1 MRLAKRAGSW
11 PLAPRRSGGTSRMAV
26 VRYFVVFAWFLIGLA
41 SRPSMAQTSAGA
53 ASWRN
58 LGRFAFG
65 TLTGR
70 PVADTLLVEHSG
82 SVLFQQVADTLLVE
96 LSSDSAGGD
105 PGAAATVWV
114 LLSDGNAAKLK
125 SKRALTIGSSA
136 GPPVLQTLF
145 SFEKAAEPEAVVI
158 MRGKQIQ
165 VLPVAS
171 LVGLFTE
178 STAETAPDSSSNRW
192 DWPFMDLEGLGDLH
206 GTRKYTRREPICRAD
221 CRNSAARIGGSP
233 RPCLGGSSDRLG
245 SPIRRDGGESQGQTA
260 PHHRERGW
268 SGDIPQ
274 CFSGPLCERWCR
286 ARGCRHYARK
296 WNSGI
301 SRCERVTERAE
312 GVSK

>member
-1 MRLAKRAGSW
+1 
-11 PLAPRRSGGTSRMAV
+11 MAV

-192 DWPFMDLEGLGDLH
+192 DWPFMDLGNWRAWV
-206 GTRKYTRREPICRAD
+206 TYTAPANIPDE
-221 CRNSAARIGGSP
+221 SP
-233 RPCLGGSSDRLG
+233 FAGQIVGIQRLG
-245 SPIRRDGGESQGQTA
+245 SGDPPGHASVEAATVWVLLSDGTAAKVKARRPLITGSVGGPETSPNA
-260 PHHRERGW
+260 LAVH
-268 SGDIPQ
+268 
-274 CFSGPLCERWCR
+274 F
-286 ARGCRHYARK
+286 ARGGAEPEAVVIMLG
-296 WNSGI
+296 NGIQVFPVASGLQNV
-301 SRCERVTERAE
+301 RRE
-312 GVSK
+312 